1 MCTPPRDALE
11 SLKYVC
17 ETNHLFEGR
26 LAHLST
32 FDRSVVIACME
43 DIALTGLKKEEFI
56 LPMILV
62 DVAISGES
70 CGIRLG

>member
-1 MCTPPRDALE
+1 MCTRPKDALE

-43 DIALTGLKKEEFI
+43 DVALTGLKEEFI

-62 DVAISGES
+62 DVAISGER
-70 CGIRLG
+70 CGVRLG